1 MWKLQGGR
9 RRKLKS
15 PPQTGKVC
23 LILEETD
30 AWDAAHDTHIDMW
43 PRWHPEWHT
52 HHCICCAPSVLSYR
66 FNNLLLGGEGIGPG
80 QSSIISAQ
88 KKIKC
93 FMQRMDTKKKKQFHK
108 KRKDILSILIALT
121 AKEQTTT
128 DGTNPE
134 KYHTIRSVFSLKPS
148 VTLKRNK
155 FITMM
160 LLLHVLSPA
169 LTDSSESSMSV
180 QPLSIRGGSPWSSWQ
195 LLAAEKNVMY
205 SF

>member
-1 MWKLQGGR
+1 
-9 RRKLKS
+9 
-15 PPQTGKVC
+15 
-23 LILEETD
+23 
-30 AWDAAHDTHIDMW
+30 
-43 PRWHPEWHT
+43 
-52 HHCICCAPSVLSYR
+52 
-66 FNNLLLGGEGIGPG
+66 
-80 QSSIISAQ
+80 
-88 KKIKC
+88 
-93 FMQRMDTKKKKQFHK
+93 MQRMDTKKKKQFHK
-108 KRKDILSILIALT
+108 KRKDTLSILIALT

-180 QPLSIRGGSPWSSWQ
+180 QPLSIRGGSP
-195 LLAAEKNVMY
+195 
-205 SF
+205 